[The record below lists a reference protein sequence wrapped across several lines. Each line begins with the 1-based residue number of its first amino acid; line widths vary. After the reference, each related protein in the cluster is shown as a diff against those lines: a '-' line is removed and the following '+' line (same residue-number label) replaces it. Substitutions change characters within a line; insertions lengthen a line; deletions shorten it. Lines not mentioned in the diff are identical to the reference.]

1 MVSDV
6 IEKGILSEK
15 PEDNRIAVEWGQKQE
30 KLIKK
35 GEEITQELI
44 RKYTPIILAR
54 DLQEYSG
61 NKSSQNVF

>member
-1 MVSDV
+1 MFEHMV
-6 IEKGILSEK
+6 LSEK
-15 PEDNRIAVEWGQKQE
+15 PEDNRMAAEWGQKQE

-61 NKSSQNVF
+61 NKSSQNVL